1 MKEFDIFKNPNEE
14 EYNEITEAVKVNDN
28 YCPCLSYKDEDTKCM
43 CKNFRDS
50 KDTDFCHCGRFYKV
64 KNYETLALLG
74 DVSEED
80 RTVTYMDWFESL
92 THQNFIV
99 LGIPLDLYNVNCGSE
114 KHLDLCKAIV
124 AKSDALVTLGIDRQ
138 LYPIANELIEWA
150 SSIGKKVL
158 TREDLYNEI

>member
-80 RTVTYMDWFESL
+80 RAVTYMDWFGSL

-114 KHLDLCKAIV
+114 KHLNLCKAIV
-124 AKSDALVTLGIDRQ
+124 AKSDALVTLGIDQQ
-138 LYPIANELIEWA
+138 LYPIANELVEWA

-158 TREDLYNEI
+158 TREDLIQ